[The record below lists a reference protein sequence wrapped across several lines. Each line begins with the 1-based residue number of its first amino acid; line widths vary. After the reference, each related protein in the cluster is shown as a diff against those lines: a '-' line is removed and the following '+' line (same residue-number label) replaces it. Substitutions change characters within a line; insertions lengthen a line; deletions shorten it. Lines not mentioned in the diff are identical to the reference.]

1 MGAVRQRPVF
11 KIRPCPSGCPTECQL
26 GKRPESIR
34 MGMVALAREGPDDV
48 VRASF
53 LAICVRSPV
62 YSLGLPQKKRATVPG
77 PVWQPMVAPMG

>member
-1 MGAVRQRPVF
+1 MSDIGGLDTVEE
-11 KIRPCPSGCPTECQL
+11 TT
-26 GKRPESIR
+26 
-34 MGMVALAREGPDDV
+34 EGPDDV

>member
-1 MGAVRQRPVF
+1 
-11 KIRPCPSGCPTECQL
+11 
-26 GKRPESIR
+26 
-34 MGMVALAREGPDDV
+34 MGMVGFAREGPDGV

-53 LAICVRSPV
+53 FGICARASRLA

>member
-1 MGAVRQRPVF
+1 
-11 KIRPCPSGCPTECQL
+11 
-26 GKRPESIR
+26 
-34 MGMVALAREGPDDV
+34 MGMVTLAREGPDDV

-53 LAICVRSPV
+53 LVICVRSPV